1 MRIISIK
8 RILIGSSIFII
19 GAAMNWSWPAASLA
33 QAEVEDVPC
42 AMEDA
47 PENVTCG
54 VLRVFED
61 WRGQN
66 GDKIDIFFVWQKAET
81 PDPQAAPIFHLEGG
95 PGAAASVNVAGKLQG
110 YAAQARRRDI
120 ILVDQRGTGRSSP
133 LDCVTYDLAASP
145 EQFQL
150 LFRTGMFEPE
160 VLRKCR
166 RRLAE
171 HADLTQYTTT
181 AIAHDINALRE
192 ALGYDMMSLNGGSY
206 GTRLALEIIRRH
218 GAFVQSAV
226 LLGVAPPTDFLVDR
240 VASDVETM
248 LAKLF
253 AACEADAAC
262 SSQYPTFRDDFY
274 EVLDALRAG
283 GVESEFTNPGTGEP
297 ETVPLSYGHVAT
309 ALRYALYST
318 QLSAQLP
325 RQIAQAKSGEYGA
338 LAALLPNL
346 LAALPNLV
354 AEGMWASVK
363 CSEEVRFSD
372 RAAATRKAQGS
383 VMGLIRYN
391 DETAICEDWPA
402 GEIPSD
408 FHDPVSS
415 DAPVLLIAGE
425 LDVASPPDLARKTL
439 AGLENG
445 HLVIL
450 ANRSHWGL
458 SGEPCPDQIVEAFLR
473 NPADPSLETGCAA
486 RLERPPF
493 TMPEEAG

>member
-1 MRIISIK
+1 MRINSIK
-8 RILIGSSIFII
+8 RILIGSSACMIS
-19 GAAMNWSWPAASLA
+19 GAMSGLWTGASLA
-33 QAEVEDVPC
+33 QAEIEDVPC
-42 AMEDA
+42 AMEET

-54 VLRVFED
+54 VLRVFEN

-66 GDKIDIFFVWQKAET
+66 GDKIDIFFIRRKADE

-95 PGAAASVNVAGKLQG
+95 PGAAASVNAAGKLQG
-110 YAAQARRRDI
+110 YAAEARRRDI

-133 LDCVTYDLAASP
+133 LDCVTYDLTASP

-160 VLRKCR
+160 VFRECR

-192 ALGYDMMSLNGGSY
+192 ALGYGMMSLNGGSY

-253 AACEADAAC
+253 ASCEADAAC

-274 EVLDALRAG
+274 EVLGALRGG
-283 GVESEFTNPGTGEP
+283 GVETEFTNPGAGEP

-325 RQIAQAKSGEYGA
+325 LQIAQAKAGDYSA
-338 LAALLPNL
+338 LAALQPNL
-346 LAALPNLV
+346 LVALPNLV

-363 CSEEVRFSD
+363 CSEEVQFSD
-372 RAAATRKAQGS
+372 RAVATRNARGS

-391 DETAICEDWPA
+391 DEIAICADWPA

-408 FHDPVSS
+408 FHDPVRSEV
-415 DAPVLLIAGE
+415 PVLLIAGE

-450 ANRSHWGL
+450 SNRSHWGL

-486 RLERPPF
+486 ELERPPF
-493 TMPEEAG
+493 AMPEDAG